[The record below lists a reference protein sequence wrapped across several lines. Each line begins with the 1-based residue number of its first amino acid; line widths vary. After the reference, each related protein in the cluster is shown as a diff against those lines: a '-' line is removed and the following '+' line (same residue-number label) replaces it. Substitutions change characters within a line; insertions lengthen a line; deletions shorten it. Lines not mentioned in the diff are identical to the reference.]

1 MASGILGQA
10 ALAATTNT
18 TVYTVPA
25 AKTATFNITVT
36 NRDASAA
43 TVQLALTA
51 SGTPS
56 TSEYIEYNTVI
67 PGFGVLEKTGVVAQ
81 AAKNVVAYGSSA
93 NLTVNIY
100 GFEE

>member
-25 AKTATFNITVT
+25 TKTATFNVVVT

-43 TVQLALTA
+43 SIQIALTA
-51 SGTPS
+51 SGTPA
-56 TSEYIEYNTVI
+56 TSEYIEYNTVV
-67 PGFGVLEKTGVVAQ
+67 PGFGVFEKTGVVAQ
-81 AAKNVVAYGSSA
+81 AAKNLVAYATTA
-93 NLTVNIY
+93 NLTVNVY
-100 GFEE
+100 GYEE